1 MKTLKIANRIIDI
14 ELTNRCNATCDFCP
28 REKTPKQGFMSLEIF
43 DQVINRVLEMGSH
56 AKASLTG
63 LGEPMLHPQF
73 LEFVS
78 HGIQRGLHVDIVSNG
93 SRLNPQLTAGLLDAG
108 LKSMTFSVS
117 DIGEAYDQIYGLP
130 FVVTRDNILEF
141 IRQSRG
147 RCHVQITVVRH
158 DGNAPQIDE
167 IVQFWQSAGADY
179 VHVTREENRGGSHD
193 KPFQFLGN
201 RKHWDDAVDILHR
214 KGLTE
219 LCAIAFY
226 SVFVGWNGQYYLCC
240 QDWEKKVPLG
250 SVSDFSI
257 EHMDA
262 IKLAINRKQKGIC
275 QTCSMNPINELR
287 EVLFDVEQGLRGRF
301 AIANKV
307 NSLCSGAQRLEEL
320 TKTLQLH
327 GEADQIIVVS
337 EG

>member
-1 MKTLKIANRIIDI
+1 MTLEVFN
-14 ELTNRCNATCDFCP
+14 
-28 REKTPKQGFMSLEIF
+28 
-43 DQVINRVLEMGSH
+43 QVIDRVLELGSH

-63 LGEPMLHPQF
+63 LGEPMLHPHF

-93 SRLNPQLTAGLLDAG
+93 SRLTPTLSAGLLDAG

-117 DIGEAYDQIYGLP
+117 DIGEAYDRIYGLP
-130 FVVTRDNILEF
+130 FEVTRDNIQDF

-158 DGNAPQIDE
+158 DGNASQIDE
-167 IVQFWQSAGADY
+167 ITQFWQQSGADY

-201 RKHWDDAVDILHR
+201 RKHWREAVDVLHH

-240 QDWEKKVPLG
+240 QDWEKTVPLG
-250 SVSDFSI
+250 SVNDFSI
-257 EHMDA
+257 EYMDA
-262 IKLAINRKQKGIC
+262 IKLEHNRKQKGIC
-275 QTCSMNPINELR
+275 QTCSMNPINEMR
-287 EVLFDVEQGLRGRF
+287 EVLFDIEQGLRGRF

-307 NSLCSGAQRLEEL
+307 NSLCSGAQRLEDL
-320 TKTLQLH
+320 TRVLREH
-327 GEADQIIVVS
+327 GELDRVIAVS
-337 EG
+337 ED